1 MKILGITLMLLFFT
15 LMFLLLILT
24 SDLAGYYF
32 LNHKDWILWRKVIKN
47 FDKKVFIECSSD
59 NTTIYNI
66 TINGITYDMY
76 RWSNGD
82 VSLFKGS
89 ECILSSYDEYHQKK
103 IKKLFE
109 KELNEI

>member
-1 MKILGITLMLLFFT
+1 MKILGITLILLFFT

-24 SDLAGYYF
+24 NAGWCYF
-32 LNHKDWILWRKVIKN
+32 FHHKEWILWRKVIKN
-47 FDKKVFIECSSD
+47 FDNKVFIECSSD

-66 TINGITYDMY
+66 IINGITYDMY
-76 RWSNGD
+76 HWSNGD
-82 VSLFKGS
+82 VSLFKGNK
-89 ECILSSYDEYHQKK
+89 CILPSYDKYHQKK